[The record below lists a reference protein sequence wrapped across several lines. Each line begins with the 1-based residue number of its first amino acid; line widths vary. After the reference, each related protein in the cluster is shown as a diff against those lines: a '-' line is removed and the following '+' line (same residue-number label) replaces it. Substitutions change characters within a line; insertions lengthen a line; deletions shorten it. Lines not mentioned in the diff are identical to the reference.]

1 MHVKCLCVLSILTVV
16 PFMQINNKNNETT
29 PLNRSDENP
38 ENNVNETSGLDEKL
52 SLEKDVEASQTTNKR
67 KGISGAIVTAEEMLE
82 NPKNRLIVAIV
93 CGILLFLTILI
104 LAIIIIAFSDVCIR
118 NWNPIIPTHTHAF
131 PRRTTTR
138 PTDSFV
144 LYRSLADHTISS
156 TIDMAI

>member
-1 MHVKCLCVLSILTVV
+1 
-16 PFMQINNKNNETT
+16 
-29 PLNRSDENP
+29 NRSDENP

-131 PRRTTTR
+131 PCRTT
-138 PTDSFV
+138 
-144 LYRSLADHTISS
+144 
-156 TIDMAI
+156 